1 MSPQRD
7 YEYPG
12 LDTTQKQ
19 IRLLRLRHR
28 ARHGHLPQY
37 ELHTFDLKTAPN
49 YIALSYTW
57 GKEPPTLPIRVNRKK
72 LYIRPNLH
80 AFLEGVAM
88 RQYIWI
94 DQICID
100 QSNPAERNHQVR
112 MMAQIY
118 KDCDSMIIWL
128 GSQDQ
133 RFKEAADEF
142 IYKPRRESLLELLRD
157 YYWTRLWV
165 VQEVLLAR
173 AVQIYCHGMRGVLK
187 IPWNEV
193 HAVATGCSLWLRQHG
208 GSKEVLAL
216 IANQGMNHYQGLR
229 LTIAR
234 FSGYNCEDPRDKV
247 YGLLGIV
254 KEKERLEPDYN
265 KPVQEVFLDV
275 ARALRD
281 SKMSRPDSMSCRARL
296 KSLADKMDLGSE
308 DKDLTGLRA
317 MLQDV
322 FTTSNSPRSDL
333 AKLPKTAQVK
343 NFGFDPARSG
353 AGLTDDKAKR
363 RLARWWC
370 EYEGKKYYHAC
381 CVCDSAHMCRCNPGK
396 AIIRKTLKFPFV
408 AAGVQLTAKQKQ
420 ALNGTASKGD
430 SAKTTMPGA
439 DAPAEEEEEEEGE
452 EEGEE
457 EAEEEW
463 EKWEEEEEEEEKGEE
478 AKSDMRIAD
487 VGLWMAEQERF
498 AWTEPIDEDAM
509 EDSEAPAVRLP
520 RIDSLAVEVGS

>member
-1 MSPQRD
+1 
-7 YEYPG
+7 
-12 LDTTQKQ
+12 
-19 IRLLRLRHR
+19 
-28 ARHGHLPQY
+28 
-37 ELHTFDLKTAPN
+37 
-49 YIALSYTW
+49 
-57 GKEPPTLPIRVNRKK
+57 
-72 LYIRPNLH
+72 
-80 AFLEGVAM
+80 M

-100 QSNPAERNHQVR
+100 QSNPEERNHQVR

-142 IYKPRRESLLELLRD
+142 VYKPRRESLLILLRD

-173 AVQIYCHGMRGVLK
+173 AVQIYCHGMCGVIK
-187 IPWNEV
+187 IPWDEV
-193 HAVATGCSLWLRQHG
+193 HAVATGCSLWLGQHG

-254 KEKERLEPDYN
+254 REKERLEPDYN

-275 ARALRD
+275 ARALRG
-281 SKMSRPDSMSCRARL
+281 SKMSQPDSMSCRARL
-296 KSLADKMDLGSE
+296 KSLADKMNLDSE

-322 FTTSNSPRSDL
+322 FTSSNSPRSDL
-333 AKLPKTAQVK
+333 AKLPKTAEVQI
-343 NFGFDPARSG
+343 FGFDPARSG
-353 AGLTDDKAKR
+353 AGLADDKSKR

-420 ALNGTASKGD
+420 ALNGSASKAE
-430 SAKTTMPGA
+430 SSKANTPGA
-439 DAPAEEEEEEEGE
+439 DAPVEKGEDREDREEEGE
-452 EEGEE
+452 EE
-457 EAEEEW
+457 
-463 EKWEEEEEEEEKGEE
+463 EKEEKEDDEE
-478 AKSDMRIAD
+478 NEVKVEMRIAD
-487 VGLWMAEQERF
+487 VGSWMAEQERL
-498 AWTEPIDEDAM
+498 AWTEPRDEDDTR
-509 EDSEAPAVRLP
+509 DSEAPAVRLP